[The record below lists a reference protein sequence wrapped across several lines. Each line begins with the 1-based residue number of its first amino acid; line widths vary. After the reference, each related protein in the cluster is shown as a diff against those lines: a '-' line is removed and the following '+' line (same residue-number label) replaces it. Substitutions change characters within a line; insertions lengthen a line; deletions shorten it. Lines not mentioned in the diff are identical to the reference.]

1 MPPFPCF
8 LVATIL
14 LCSYTPTLQVRKG
27 RRRALHTA
35 EHTSVASRWVR
46 ARHILLRALLAGV
59 VVALM
64 GEISINPFGT
74 AFRFSLGPM
83 ALALLALFNWLPP
96 YLAGAAAGLVV
107 PVVHGVVAFIGDPNL
122 AAADVFGAMQSYI
135 PETLAYSL
143 LGTLYFLF
151 RVGDRIDTPLRVTAL
166 LALADVTVNVVE
178 MTVRGGPLLVRPLTM
193 MLLVAVGRA
202 VVALGAYYILQEG
215 VRQRQWA
222 KERKSYM
229 ERLLFA
235 SNLQTEA
242 FFLQK
247 SSREI
252 EQIMAKAHSLY
263 RDLAGQ
269 PGQSLALDIA
279 KDIHEVKKD
288 YQRTLSALYRLVGM
302 PTLEPEMDLGEI
314 VALVFDANATYAQS
328 LGKEIQLVGD
338 MSADFRTPRYG
349 RWVSILNNL
358 VSNAVE
364 ACGQQGTVT
373 VGTARLH
380 DRFVLEIS
388 DTGCGIPREDWE
400 LIFSPGF
407 STKLNPVTGAFSSG
421 IGLTHVA
428 GLARA
433 MDGSIWVARSGPTG
447 TRFRLEVPWSSLEA
461 VADKE

>member
-1 MPPFPCF
+1 MHTTDHSTAVPRW
-8 LVATIL
+8 A
-14 LCSYTPTLQVRKG
+14 QA
-27 RRRALHTA
+27 RRLI
-35 EHTSVASRWVR
+35 S
-46 ARHILLRALLAGV
+46 RALLAGV
-59 VVALM
+59 VVGLM
-64 GEISINPFGT
+64 GEISVNPFGT

-83 ALALLALFNWLPP
+83 ALALLALFGWLPA

-107 PVVHGVVAFIGDPNL
+107 PVVHGAVAFAGDPNL
-122 AAADVFGAMQSYI
+122 AMADVFGAMRSYI

-143 LGTLYFLF
+143 LGTLLFLF
-151 RVGDRIDTPLRVTAL
+151 RVGDRLDTPLRATAL
-166 LALADVTVNVVE
+166 LALADVTVNMVE
-178 MTVRGGPLLVRPLTM
+178 LTVRGSPLLLRPLTM
-193 MLLVAVGRA
+193 MAMVAVGRA
-202 VVALGAYYILQEG
+202 VVALGAFYILQEG

-222 KERKSYM
+222 KERKSYI

-252 EQIMAKAHSLY
+252 EQIMAKAHRLY
-263 RDLAGQ
+263 RGLAGH

-302 PTLEPEMDLGEI
+302 PTLEPEMRLGEI
-314 VALVFDANATYAQS
+314 KTLVFDANATYAQS
-328 LGKEIQLVGD
+328 LSKEIQLVSD
-338 MSADFRTPRYG
+338 MHADFRTPRFG

-358 VSNAVE
+358 VSNAIE

-373 VGTARLH
+373 IGTARSG
-380 DRFVLEIS
+380 DRFVLEIT

-421 IGLTHVA
+421 IGLTHVV
-428 GLARA
+428 GLVRA
-433 MDGSIWVARSGPTG
+433 MNGAIWVERSGPTG
-447 TRFRLEVPWSSLEA
+447 TRFRLEVPWESIET